1 MSLQSIYDI
10 IQGWKG
16 KWGWRCENWTKFDNL
31 EECWTKLI
39 GNSYYFQKSYI
50 FIMKFNVFIFIVRF
64 AQYHNKSS
72 KIIKIVIKIQ
82 VAKCL
87 LVYNHCRWMPN

>member
-16 KWGWRCENWTKFDNL
+16 KWGWRCENWPKFDNL

-39 GNSYYFQKSYI
+39 GNSYYFQKITYSLWNSM
-50 FIMKFNVFIFIVRF
+50 FL
-64 AQYHNKSS
+64 SS
-72 KIIKIVIKIQ
+72 
-82 VAKCL
+82 
-87 LVYNHCRWMPN
+87 